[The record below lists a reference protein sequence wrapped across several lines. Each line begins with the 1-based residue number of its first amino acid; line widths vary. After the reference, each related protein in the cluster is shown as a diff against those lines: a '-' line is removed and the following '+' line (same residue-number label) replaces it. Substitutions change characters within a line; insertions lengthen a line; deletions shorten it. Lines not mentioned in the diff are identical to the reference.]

1 VLIIANAVAMLER
14 RLGLGILKSVGST
27 SDTVL
32 SQVLE
37 ERTAPINKE
46 IHLMQTNMDMNH
58 THGDNMDGGVTDP
71 FSRDTTGL
79 PEAIAPE
86 VVVLQPDDALELR
99 AEQVCKRIGEA
110 TVKMLAYNRSIPGPT
125 FKVGQGSEVT
135 VHFMND
141 TDLDST
147 VHWHGL
153 RLENRFDGVPT
164 GVHQGMMAPVP
175 IGDSFTYRVRFLDP
189 GLYWYH
195 PHLREDYTQELG
207 LYGPIIVVPTDETYW
222 SPVNREV
229 TLTLDDLLLEEGKI
243 APFSRTLSDHTA
255 MGRFGNV
262 MLVNGETSPQL
273 AAKQGEVVRLY
284 LVNTAN
290 VRVFNV
296 RLPGARMKL
305 VGSDS
310 GRVEREEF
318 VEEVLL
324 SPSER
329 VMVDVFF
336 EHAGQFA
343 LEHRTPERTYPL
355 ATVSI
360 EAQPA
365 EPSFAQAFFTL
376 RTSPELEVQRAKI
389 AADADRQP
397 DKTLELVAEMPGMEH
412 MEHHAGGHPLEAI
425 EWEDTMEEMNRMST
439 PQNMFWKLVD
449 SSTGAANH
457 DIDWSFTVGDQVKV
471 RILNAADSDHP
482 MQHPIHFHGQRFLV
496 LSRNGIA
503 NENLAWKDTV
513 LVPAG
518 ETVDILVEMSNPGAW
533 MVHCHIAEHL
543 ESGMMFTYQVQE
555 RSV

>member
-1 VLIIANAVAMLER
+1 MKLIHENNNVRCPDPDHGVEA
-14 RLGLGILKSVGST
+14 
-27 SDTVL
+27 
-32 SQVLE
+32 E
-37 ERTAPINKE
+37 ECTPVYKE
-46 IHLMQTNMDMNH
+46 IYLMVSQHDMHH
-58 THGDNMDGGVTDP
+58 THQEAMDGVTDP
-71 FSRDTTGL
+71 FSQDTTGL
-79 PEAIAPE
+79 PDAIAPE
-86 VVVLQPDDALELR
+86 TIVLQPDQVFELR
-99 AEQVCKRIGEA
+99 AEQVRKRIGEF

-125 FKVGQGSEVT
+125 LQVAQGSEVT
-135 VHFMND
+135 VHFRNH

-153 RLENRFDGVPT
+153 RLENLFDGVPR
-164 GVHQGMMAPVP
+164 GAHLGMMAPVP
-175 IGDSFTYRVRFLDP
+175 IGGSFTYRVRFPDP

-207 LYGPIIVVPTDETYW
+207 LYGPIIVVPTDAAYW
-222 SPVNREV
+222 SPVNREL
-229 TLTLDDLLLEEGKI
+229 TLTLDDLLLEEGQI

-255 MGRFGNV
+255 MGRFGTV

-273 AAKQGEVVRLY
+273 SAKQGEVVRLY

-305 VGSDS
+305 VGSDN

-318 VEEVLL
+318 IEEVLL

-329 VMVDVFF
+329 VIVEVFF
-336 EHAGQFA
+336 ERAGQFS

-355 ATVSI
+355 ATVI
-360 EAQPA
+360 VQEQPS
-365 EPSFAQAFFTL
+365 EPSFAQAFYTL
-376 RTSPELEVQRAKI
+376 RSSAELEALRARI
-389 AADADRQP
+389 SADLERQQ

-412 MEHHAGGHPLEAI
+412 MEHHGGVHHLEAI
-425 EWEDTMEEMNRMST
+425 EWEDTMEEMNRMAT

-449 SSTGAANH
+449 PSSGAANH
-457 DIDWSFTVGDQVKV
+457 DIDWAFTVGDQVKV
-471 RILNAADSDHP
+471 RLVNAADSDHP

-496 LSRNGIA
+496 LSRDGVV

-518 ETVDILVEMSNPGAW
+518 QTVDILVEMSNPGAW

-543 ESGMMFTYQVQE
+543 ESGMMFTYHVHE
-555 RSV
+555 RGV

>member
-1 VLIIANAVAMLER
+1 MLIIANAVALAMLER
-14 RLGLGILKSVGST
+14 RRGLGILKSVGST

-37 ERTAPINKE
+37 ERTAPIHKE
-46 IHLMQTNMDMNH
+46 IHLMQTNKDMNH
-58 THGDNMDGGVTDP
+58 THGEEMDGGVTDP
-71 FSRDTTGL
+71 FSRDTAGL
-79 PEAIAPE
+79 PDAIAPE
-86 VVVLQPDDALELR
+86 VVELQPDEVFELR
-99 AEQVCKRIGEA
+99 AEQVRKRIGDT

-125 FKVGQGSEVT
+125 LKVAQGSEVT
-135 VHFMND
+135 VHFTNE
-141 TDLDST
+141 TDLETT

-164 GVHQGMMAPVP
+164 GAHQGMMAPVP
-175 IGDSFTYRVRFLDP
+175 IGGSFTYRVRFPDP

-207 LYGPIIVVPTDETYW
+207 LYATIIVVPTDAAYW

-229 TLTLDDLLLEEGKI
+229 TFTLDDLLLKGGKI

-273 AAKQGEVVRLY
+273 AANQGEVVRLY

-296 RLPGARMKL
+296 RLPGVRMKL
-305 VGSDS
+305 VGADN

-336 EHAGQFA
+336 EHAGQFS

-355 ATVSI
+355 ATVI
-360 EAQPA
+360 VQAQPS
-365 EPSFAQAFFTL
+365 EHSFAQEFFTL
-376 RTSPELEVQRAKI
+376 RTS
-389 AADADRQP
+389 
-397 DKTLELVAEMPGMEH
+397 
-412 MEHHAGGHPLEAI
+412 
-425 EWEDTMEEMNRMST
+425 S
-439 PQNMFWKLVD
+439 
-449 SSTGAANH
+449 
-457 DIDWSFTVGDQVKV
+457 
-471 RILNAADSDHP
+471 
-482 MQHPIHFHGQRFLV
+482 
-496 LSRNGIA
+496 
-503 NENLAWKDTV
+503 
-513 LVPAG
+513 
-518 ETVDILVEMSNPGAW
+518 
-533 MVHCHIAEHL
+533 
-543 ESGMMFTYQVQE
+543 
-555 RSV
+555 